1 MASALLESFDGLL
14 PSASI
19 LAMSIALL
27 VVALLRRRQ
36 AAPPKPPPPP
46 PPPETL
52 CPVLAARSKEGT
64 TTPPEVAK
72 PRTKARRASA
82 YLEMEA
88 DDASLWD
95 VGARGF
101 LPARAPQK
109 EPSTPAL
116 RVLRDLGREVPSAA
130 LEESIGRTIQLRS
143 AELEAAADAIKSIKH
158 DEDELEVAHA
168 LYSYICCAL
177 VKESSERIVPR
188 CLARGFCAVSRR
200 LGRRPMLDYSGCVL
214 YNWALLDEK
223 GPVSTDN
230 ARMLRRFTGLVDEEW
245 FFKTHLVIEAAAAP
259 AVAALNE
266 GADVTSRIVSQ
277 DSIQDC
283 HEVLSKIEDCFGH
296 VVRDCLPLMFERHGQ
311 HGALCDYY
319 FFYARLRPF
328 INGLDAVIFEGEFD
342 NEPVSLPGPS
352 GAMSTLLPALDA
364 FLGVSNSNRTLQ
376 ALLDDFSESMPVA
389 HRRFL
394 RKIRQTVPCR
404 DFVLAARDQAPPVV
418 DDWSGSASAA
428 LALAAQY
435 NRCVDVVLDFRWRHM
450 QMVRKYV
457 LEPAGTNDAVGT
469 GGTAAFSYLHEH
481 ISDTEAA
488 RVSVLKEG
496 PTTPKSVRRSPGGL
510 CPFFAA
516 GRDAADAG
524 EGLLV
529 TNDDDL
535 LWRVDAARGFLPSS
549 EESSSTNE
557 VLGIVARLAREI
569 PCSCATRGLFRS
581 YVDAECDSLSQIDDG
596 FVETLRLTDLE
607 RLRSRLAFVA
617 AAYARGDAA
626 SAPHNRGPLKKTV
639 EGDAKLSNALDQA
652 LGAASRRLGRP
663 KRVLCLTDL
672 VSCNRDLADD
682 APPPSCRF
690 LAVCRPCPF
699 CRVASMAWGWTPR
712 ALTPSTLHL
721 DAIDATRAPAQIS
734 HKKRTQVPEEDSLYA
749 SLYAVHRTTPQIIDA
764 IEAGRDAM
772 RLDDAR
778 ALSEALTALKQALRA
793 TAEAHHFDREA
804 SRGERVV
811 MRRLRHFLLPAG
823 GTDSDLAAALYNGFD
838 SALLSSAWRF
848 LGAPVPKIGNLQ
860 PSRDAARRTM
870 PRPHRDY
877 LLKLSPRTSV
887 RARVLA
893 TEQRKNRLPVHALA
907 VVEAEFN
914 ACLDELLRVCS
925 RRSQLVCRYL
935 PNYAAEFRRDEFE
948 HDRRALLE
956 GRLSAVR
963 ARRLGNAGDESPE
976 RKTDKSRAFSM

>member
-1 MASALLESFDGLL
+1 M
-14 PSASI
+14 
-19 LAMSIALL
+19 
-27 VVALLRRRQ
+27 
-36 AAPPKPPPPP
+36 
-46 PPPETL
+46 
-52 CPVLAARSKEGT
+52 
-64 TTPPEVAK
+64 
-72 PRTKARRASA
+72 
-82 YLEMEA
+82 
-88 DDASLWD
+88 
-95 VGARGF
+95 
-101 LPARAPQK
+101 
-109 EPSTPAL
+109 
-116 RVLRDLGREVPSAA
+116 
-130 LEESIGRTIQLRS
+130 
-143 AELEAAADAIKSIKH
+143 
-158 DEDELEVAHA
+158 
-168 LYSYICCAL
+168 
-177 VKESSERIVPR
+177 
-188 CLARGFCAVSRR
+188 
-200 LGRRPMLDYSGCVL
+200 
-214 YNWALLDEK
+214 
-223 GPVSTDN
+223 
-230 ARMLRRFTGLVDEEW
+230 DEEW

-266 GADVTSRIVSQ
+266 GADVTSRIVSPET
-277 DSIQDC
+277 IQDC
-283 HEVLSKIEDCFGH
+283 HEVLSRIEDCFGH

-328 INGLDAVIFEGEFD
+328 INGLDDVVFEGEFD
-342 NEPVSLPGPS
+342 GEPVSLPGPS

-549 EESSSTNE
+549 EESSSSHE
-557 VLGIVARLAREI
+557 VLSVVARLAREI

-581 YVDAECDSLSQIDDG
+581 YVDAEASSLNSIDDG

-672 VSCNRDLADD
+672 VLCNRDLSTDT
-682 APPPSCRF
+682 PPPSCRF
-690 LAVCRPCPF
+690 LAVCACVLF
-699 CRVASMAWGWTPR
+699 VASRRWRGA
-712 ALTPSTLHL
+712 
-721 DAIDATRAPAQIS
+721 DA
-734 HKKRTQVPEEDSLYA
+734 V
-749 SLYAVHRTTPQIIDA
+749 
-764 IEAGRDAM
+764 
-772 RLDDAR
+772 
-778 ALSEALTALKQALRA
+778 
-793 TAEAHHFDREA
+793 
-804 SRGERVV
+804 
-811 MRRLRHFLLPAG
+811 
-823 GTDSDLAAALYNGFD
+823 
-838 SALLSSAWRF
+838 
-848 LGAPVPKIGNLQ
+848 
-860 PSRDAARRTM
+860 AARRSPRRTRSIPRSTPCTARRRRSSTPSRPAGTRCDWTTPARC
-870 PRPHRDY
+870 PRP
-877 LLKLSPRTSV
+877 SPR
-887 RARVLA
+887 
-893 TEQRKNRLPVHALA
+893 
-907 VVEAEFN
+907 
-914 ACLDELLRVCS
+914 
-925 RRSQLVCRYL
+925 
-935 PNYAAEFRRDEFE
+935 
-948 HDRRALLE
+948 
-956 GRLSAVR
+956 
-963 ARRLGNAGDESPE
+963 
-976 RKTDKSRAFSM
+976 

>member
-1 MASALLESFDGLL
+1 M
-14 PSASI
+14 
-19 LAMSIALL
+19 
-27 VVALLRRRQ
+27 
-36 AAPPKPPPPP
+36 
-46 PPPETL
+46 
-52 CPVLAARSKEGT
+52 
-64 TTPPEVAK
+64 
-72 PRTKARRASA
+72 
-82 YLEMEA
+82 
-88 DDASLWD
+88 
-95 VGARGF
+95 
-101 LPARAPQK
+101 
-109 EPSTPAL
+109 
-116 RVLRDLGREVPSAA
+116 
-130 LEESIGRTIQLRS
+130 
-143 AELEAAADAIKSIKH
+143 
-158 DEDELEVAHA
+158 
-168 LYSYICCAL
+168 
-177 VKESSERIVPR
+177 
-188 CLARGFCAVSRR
+188 
-200 LGRRPMLDYSGCVL
+200 
-214 YNWALLDEK
+214 N
-223 GPVSTDN
+223 N

-672 VSCNRDLADD
+672 VSCNRDLSDD

-699 CRVASMAWGWTPR
+699 LSPCVDGVEVD
-712 ALTPSTLHL
+712 TLHHRRSPRRTRSTRRSTPCTGRRRRSSTPL
-721 DAIDATRAPAQIS
+721 KRGGTRCDWTTRA
-734 HKKRTQVPEEDSLYA
+734 RC
-749 SLYAVHRTTPQIIDA
+749 
-764 IEAGRDAM
+764 
-772 RLDDAR
+772 
-778 ALSEALTALKQALRA
+778 
-793 TAEAHHFDREA
+793 
-804 SRGERVV
+804 
-811 MRRLRHFLLPAG
+811 
-823 GTDSDLAAALYNGFD
+823 
-838 SALLSSAWRF
+838 
-848 LGAPVPKIGNLQ
+848 
-860 PSRDAARRTM
+860 
-870 PRPHRDY
+870 PRP
-877 LLKLSPRTSV
+877 
-887 RARVLA
+887 
-893 TEQRKNRLPVHALA
+893 
-907 VVEAEFN
+907 
-914 ACLDELLRVCS
+914 
-925 RRSQLVCRYL
+925 
-935 PNYAAEFRRDEFE
+935 
-948 HDRRALLE
+948 
-956 GRLSAVR
+956 
-963 ARRLGNAGDESPE
+963 
-976 RKTDKSRAFSM
+976 